1 MVRLLKRQLQTSAS
15 SHDKITGT
23 RLTYPLQKIR
33 KLDKIYELAVFRHY
47 TSDSTEVCDPT
58 EK

>member
-1 MVRLLKRQLQTSAS
+1 MVHILKRQLQTSAS
-15 SHDKITGT
+15 SHNKITGT

-33 KLDKIYELAVFRHY
+33 KLDKMYELAVFRH
-47 TSDSTEVCDPT
+47 TSGSTEVCDPR

>member
-1 MVRLLKRQLQTSAS
+1 MFKRQLQTSAS

-23 RLTYPLQKIR
+23 RLTYPLQKTR

-47 TSDSTEVCDPT
+47 TSGSTEVCDPR